1 MLERKKSS
9 EGGSNGQ
16 GLAVLAQYMK
26 KYENNLRRNISS
38 GHCRCTQIILL
49 LMKIAIRISGVTLA
63 ILDVHNLFDF

>member
-26 KYENNLRRNISS
+26 KYENNLRRNIVV
-38 GHCRCTQIILL
+38 I
-49 LMKIAIRISGVTLA
+49 V
-63 ILDVHNLFDF
+63 DVHK